1 MGMEA
6 PEPGTGS
13 LYKDPDQPVD
23 VRIADLVARMTLE
36 EKVSQMVHGAAEIPR
51 LGVPAYNWW
60 NECLH
65 GVARAGIAT
74 VFPQAIGMA
83 ASFDPGLLHRVA
95 VAISD
100 EARAKHHEAQR
111 RNDRRIYKGL
121 TCWSP
126 NVNIFRDPRWGR
138 GQETYGEDPWLTG
151 RMGVAFVKGLQGDDP
166 RWLKLVATP
175 KHFAAHSGPEAMR
188 HHFDAHV
195 SVKDMRETYLPAFRD
210 CVVEG
215 GAYSV
220 MGAYNRTN
228 GEPCCASLTLLAD
241 ILREEWG
248 FEGFVVSDCGA
259 IADIHLHH
267 TVTGSAA
274 KSASIAVRAG
284 CDLECGMVY
293 PALVEA
299 VRDGLIT
306 EAEIDRSLGR
316 LLRARFRLGMFDP
329 PERVPWAG
337 IPYEVN
343 DSPEHGALALSM
355 ARESLVLL
363 KNDGGFLPLAPKIRR
378 IAVIGPAA
386 DNRDV
391 LLGNYSG
398 TPSHPVTLLDGIRQE
413 APEGTEVL
421 YAPGSLMNKDADGY
435 WGDKPDDG
443 FAEAAAAAARAD
455 VAVLCL
461 GLGPSLEG
469 EEDLND
475 PSEMKGDRLRL
486 DLPRIQQRLLEEV
499 AKVGTP
505 IVLVLT
511 GGSPLAVTWA
521 QEHVPAILMAWYP
534 GQAGGKAVAEALFGA
549 FSPAGKLPV
558 TFARSVD
565 QLPPFTDYSMK
576 GRTYRYMEEEPLYPF
591 GYGLSYST
599 FRFDS
604 LSLSASAI
612 AAGREITASIRVTN
626 TGSRRADEVA
636 QLYLTDLEASVRV
649 PRWQLAGFSR
659 VSLDPGRTET
669 LTFTLTP
676 RQMSLIDEQGSRILE
691 PGRFRV
697 HVGGSQPDARSQQLT
712 GTRPL
717 SAEFSVTGSS
727 TRMEW

>member
-1 MGMEA
+1 VG
-6 PEPGTGS
+6 
-13 LYKDPDQPVD
+13 
-23 VRIADLVARMTLE
+23 
-36 EKVSQMVHGAAEIPR
+36 
-51 LGVPAYNWW
+51 
-60 NECLH
+60 
-65 GVARAGIAT
+65 RAGIAT

-83 ASFDPGLLHRVA
+83 ASFDPELLNEVA

-100 EARAKHHEAQR
+100 EARAKHHEALR

-121 TCWSP
+121 TYWSP

-175 KHFAAHSGPEAMR
+175 KHFAAHSGPEALR

-228 GEPCCASLTLLAD
+228 GEPCCASPTLLEE
-241 ILREEWG
+241 ILRKEWK

-267 TVTGSAA
+267 TVTGSPA
-274 KSASIAVRAG
+274 KSAALAVRAG

-293 PALVEA
+293 PTLVEA
-299 VRDGLIT
+299 VRDGLLS
-306 EAEIDRSLGR
+306 EADVDRSLAR

-329 PERVPWAG
+329 PGHVPWSA

-343 DSPEHGALALSM
+343 DSPEHGALALTM

-363 KNDGGFLPLAPKIRR
+363 KNDKGILPLGRKVTR

-386 DNRDV
+386 ENRDV

-398 TPSHPVTLLDGIRQE
+398 TPSRPITLLEGIRQT
-413 APEGTEVL
+413 APEGTRIL
-421 YAPGSLMNKDADGY
+421 YAPGSPMNKDSDGY

-469 EEDLND
+469 EEDRND

-486 DLPRIQQRLLEEV
+486 ELPRIQQRLLEEV
-499 AKVGTP
+499 ARVGTP

-511 GGSPLAVTWA
+511 GGSPLAVPWA

-549 FSPAGKLPV
+549 VSPGGKLPV
-558 TFARSVD
+558 TFVRSVD
-565 QLPPFTDYSMK
+565 QLPPFTDYSME

-591 GYGLSYST
+591 GYGLSYSS

-612 AAGREITASIRVTN
+612 PAGREIAASVRVTN
-626 TGSRRADEVA
+626 TGSRRAEEVA
-636 QLYLTDLEASVRV
+636 QVYISDLEASVRV

-659 VSLDPGRTET
+659 VTLEPGHSET
-669 LTFTLTP
+669 LSFTLTP
-676 RQMSLIDEQGSRILE
+676 RQMSLIDEQGGRILE

-697 HVGGSQPDARSQQLT
+697 HVGGSQPDSRSQALT

-717 SAEFSVTGSS
+717 SAEFSVTGAA
-727 TRMEW
+727 TRLAW